1 MFFKRALKSGEFEA
15 GILGFVFCRQSE
27 TNGAGGQQYSG
38 NKPPLISGTP
48 ILVNG
53 NGNGKS
59 QLASEQNGQDLS
71 EQHHKNFAENVSA
84 FYRISF
90 HLFGKSWCTLIKY
103 FQKCLIFKGM
113 AKPIFQVSIWIFAPK
128 NGLKIVQNGEK

>member
-1 MFFKRALKSGEFEA
+1 MGWSRSVSVGLGWSNLVAALKSGEFEA
-15 GILGFVFCRQSE
+15 GIFGFVFCRQSE

-90 HLFGKSWCTLIKY
+90 HLFGKS
-103 FQKCLIFKGM
+103 
-113 AKPIFQVSIWIFAPK
+113 
-128 NGLKIVQNGEK
+128 